1 MWFARKMVSAE
12 VLKLRRNRGQYL
24 TALILTVGVAVVYF
38 AVVEGFH
45 LYNSASHGP
54 AGGASN
60 FANAINVLT
69 FIGSTAAIIIGA
81 RAGSID
87 QSTGVFRDQVAT
99 GRSRAAL
106 FGARVAG
113 SILFFLPFILVA
125 LGVTV
130 VATLALHGNLAN
142 PTASTIL
149 SNSAVTIAVT
159 LFNLLL
165 ALGFA
170 SLTLSRSITVGVLLV
185 WTLFAQRLIVNITVL
200 GSLRKGI
207 PLVAQHA
214 LHAVRGGPFATSIT
228 ESFTAGVI
236 VLLAWSVAALAVGAW
251 RTMTM
256 DA

>member
-1 MWFARKMVSAE
+1 MISAE
-12 VLKLRRNRGQYL
+12 VLKLRRNRGQFM
-24 TALILTVGVAVVYF
+24 TALIMTVGVAVVYF

-45 LYNSASHGP
+45 LYNPNAHGP

-106 FGARVAG
+106 FGARVVG
-113 SILFFLPFILVA
+113 SIVFYVPFILA
-125 LGVTV
+125 SLAVTV
-130 VATLALHGNLAN
+130 VATLALHGSLAN
-142 PTASTIL
+142 PTASTMA
-149 SNSAVTIAVT
+149 SNAAVTVAVT

-185 WTLFAQRLIVNITVL
+185 WTLFAQRLLVNITVL
-200 GSLRKGI
+200 GSIRKAI

-214 LHAVRGGPFATSIT
+214 LHAVRGGPFQTQVT
-228 ESFTAGVI
+228 ESFAVGVI
-236 VLLAWSVAALAVGAW
+236 VLVAWTVAVLAVGAW